1 MDRPFFYIGT
11 AYLWTLWLLALTG
24 KAFALGLL
32 IAAACLLAAELV
44 CLLRHKKTG
53 IVPAVLL
60 SCVLACSLFLIKTQF
75 VLEPTLALAGTRQQ
89 ISGTVTAVL
98 KDSSSGNHRCTV
110 DWDGT
115 KVQLISKTY
124 VPKRG
129 DQVSFRGK
137 VYELGEGDPD
147 FQRYYRSTGT
157 YISVFC
163 YDAVS
168 VTPATQEQK
177 TVREVVEQ
185 FRQYLLA
192 GVSQYL
198 PEELAGVLDGML
210 LGDKTLITEEQQ
222 EWFRRSGILHLFA
235 VSGFHTSLWSML
247 LYRSLLKA
255 GLGKRLSCWGGI
267 AFTVFFMALTG
278 FSKSGIRAGLM
289 LLVFFLGKS
298 FLLSVDSLNSLGF
311 AGFLLC
317 IGNPFA
323 GGDSGLLLSYFAT
336 LGILSVYPIL
346 YRKLHRRFRDRK
358 VVERLLSTLAL
369 SASTFV
375 FTLPVV
381 MLTFGSIS
389 LVSPLSNLLI
399 TGVSS
404 PAIILGG
411 VGAVL
416 NGIPGLQLLTPWCF
430 LVAGE
435 IVRYVNFFCRIL
447 SSWRFSYLAIDS
459 PSLQLAAA
467 GCLLLVALTLLFHY
481 SLPQQ
486 DRIPA
491 LQKGSLPRLTGLLC
505 VVLFFGA
512 ALSYDL
518 LK

>member
-24 KAFALGLL
+24 KAFALALL
-32 IAAACLLAAELV
+32 IASLCLLVAELI
-44 CLLRHKKTG
+44 CKLRHRKTG
-53 IVPAVLL
+53 IVPAVIL
-60 SCVLACSLFLIKTQF
+60 SCALACSLFLVKTHF

-89 ISGTVTAVL
+89 IDGTVTAVL

-110 DWDGT
+110 DWQGT
-115 KVQLISKTY
+115 KIQLISKTY

-157 YISVFC
+157 YLSVYC

-168 VTPATQEQK
+168 TTPATEEQK
-177 TVREVVEQ
+177 TVRDAVEQ

-235 VSGFHTSLWSML
+235 VSGFHTSLWAML

-255 GLGKRLSCWGGI
+255 GLNKRLACFGGI
-267 AFTVFFMALTG
+267 LFTIFFIALTG

-298 FLLSVDSLNSLGF
+298 FVLSVDSLNSLGF

-346 YRKLHRRFRDRK
+346 YRELHRRLQGRK
-358 VVERLLSTLAL
+358 ILEQLLSTLAL

-389 LVSPLSNLLI
+389 LVSPISNLLI

-404 PAIILGG
+404 PAIIFGG
-411 VGAVL
+411 VGAAL
-416 NGIPGLQLLTPWCF
+416 NGIPGLRLVTPWCF

-435 IVRYVNFFCRIL
+435 LVHYVNFSCRIL
-447 SSWRFSYLAIDS
+447 SSWQFSYLAIDS

-467 GCLLLVALTLLFHY
+467 GCLLLVAFTLLFHY
-481 SLPQQ
+481 SLPKQ

-491 LQKGSLPRLTGLLC
+491 LQKGSLPRLTVLLC
-505 VVLFFGA
+505 FVLFFGA